1 MSGSKFL
8 ADTNILLYILDANES
23 VRPFLEDELYVSEI
37 SVIELLG
44 LKGISQKQ
52 LSVRQAL
59 LDSCNIV
66 YLNEAIRTMAI
77 SMKQQQ
83 VIKVPDAIIAA
94 SAIQMG
100 LPLLTADKGFKKIQQ
115 LPLLLIEP

>member
-52 LSVRQAL
+52 LSIRQAL

-100 LPLLTADKGFKKIQQ
+100 VATINCRQRVQKNSTTTAIID
-115 LPLLLIEP
+115 